1 MTQKI
6 EVPESLTDL
15 LHGANTAVLSTVGA
29 DGLPQSTAVWY
40 LVGDD
45 GVLRTS
51 ITTDRQKYR
60 NLVRHPKATLF
71 ILDPTNPYR
80 TIEIRAN
87 VELTPDPEN
96 AMVHQFADKYGV
108 PVETLLQAGGDR
120 VVATFDP
127 VKVNANG

>member
-1 MTQKI
+1 MAASI
-6 EVPESLTDL
+6 EVPESVTDL
-15 LHGANTAVLSTVGA
+15 LHGTNTAVLTTVGA

-40 LVGDD
+40 LIGND

-80 TIEIRAN
+80 AIEIRAN
-87 VELTPDPEN
+87 VQLTPDPDK
-96 AMVHQFADKYGV
+96 AMLPQFAARYGV
-108 PVETLLQAGGDR
+108 PVEMLQQAGGDR
-120 VVATFDP
+120 VVVTFDP
-127 VKVNANG
+127 VKVNAIG

>member
-1 MTQKI
+1 MTTKI
-6 EVPESLTDL
+6 DVPDSLTDL
-15 LHGANTAVLSTVGA
+15 LHGPNTAVLTTVGA

-40 LVGDD
+40 LVGED

-87 VELTPDPEN
+87 VELTPDPEK
-96 AMVHQFADKYGV
+96 AMVHEFADKYGV

-127 VKVNANG
+127 IKVNANG